1 MQSVERVFPGFSDT
15 VADFHTSTPLTYL
28 DYTGTADGSMYGI
41 AKDVNA
47 GAGSRISYR
56 TKVPNLFLTGQ
67 NVNSHGLLGTMVGA
81 IVTCSAF
88 VPSNEIYNQIIKCRK
103 K

>member
-1 MQSVERVFPGFSDT
+1 MKSIERVFPGFSDS
-15 VADFHTSTPLTYL
+15 VADFPASTPLTYL
-28 DYTGTADGSMYGI
+28 DYTGTANGSMYGI
-41 AKDVNA
+41 AKDINA

-67 NVNSHGLLGTMVGA
+67 NINSHGLLGTMVGT

-88 VPSNEIYNQIIKCRK
+88 VPSDEIYNQIINCRDK
-103 K
+103 